1 MTSVAPPAITPIA
14 ITPPPTGAPSADR
27 TTVTARGA
35 TLSGQGARED
45 AGRRAA
51 LANPIPSRED
61 TDREDA
67 GAPVLPGGEPLRL
80 IGQELSV
87 DGDQGP
93 PGPLIQGG
101 AFTLAVALG
110 LEAQQG
116 GAPALPGD
124 QPVTQA
130 DPTAAASTEQAE
142 DGEGPDGLTEEEQ
155 KVVREL
161 QARDAEVRRH
171 EAAHAAAGGQ
181 YAGSPSYTFQ
191 RGPDGR
197 QYAVGGAVPID
208 VSPVDGDPE
217 ATIRKAEQ
225 VRRAALAPADPSGAD
240 RAIASQANAL
250 AAAARAELAAE
261 RSAETREAAAGGDEA
276 SGNET
281 PDGAEENAANQASQP
296 LDNQDNSAPAA
307 SGSLPGAQAGEGD
320 DPFALAG
327 TALGD
332 GQIGGTR
339 SGNDGAFGIASG
351 TDNDEGGPFAVT
363 PREDEASSFAPPS
376 APRGL
381 GGAVAP
387 PPPPQILSIA
397 V

>member
-1 MTSVAPPAITPIA
+1 MTSVAPPTIITPIA
-14 ITPPPTGAPSADR
+14 IAPPSVGVTSGDR
-27 TTVTARGA
+27 PAGNARGA
-35 TLSGQGARED
+35 TLSGQGDRED

-51 LANPIPSRED
+51 LANLTLSSNDSNRG
-61 TDREDA
+61 DA
-67 GAPVLPGGEPLRL
+67 DAPVLPGGEPLRL

-87 DGDQGP
+87 GGDQGP

-101 AFTLAVALG
+101 AFTLAVALD

-116 GAPALPGD
+116 GTPALPGD
-124 QPVTQA
+124 QPVTQ
-130 DPTAAASTEQAE
+130 TNSAAVGNTERSE

-181 YAGSPSYTFQ
+181 YAGSPTYTFQ

-261 RSAETREAAAGGDEA
+261 RSAETQEAAAGGEA
-276 SGNET
+276 SGNGT
-281 PDGAEENAANQASQP
+281 PDGAEDNAANQAGGA
-296 LDNQDNSAPAA
+296 LDNRGNSSPVAN
-307 SGSLPGAQAGEGD
+307 GGLPGVQAGGND
-320 DPFALAG
+320 DPFAPVGANS
-327 TALGD
+327 GD
-332 GQIGGTR
+332 ARVGGR
-339 SGNDGAFGIASG
+339 QSGNDGPFGIASG
-351 TDNDEGGPFAVT
+351 TDNGEGGPFSVT
-363 PREDEASSFAPPS
+363 PREDGASSFAPPS
-376 APRGL
+376 ASRGL

-387 PPPPQILSIA
+387 PPQILSIA